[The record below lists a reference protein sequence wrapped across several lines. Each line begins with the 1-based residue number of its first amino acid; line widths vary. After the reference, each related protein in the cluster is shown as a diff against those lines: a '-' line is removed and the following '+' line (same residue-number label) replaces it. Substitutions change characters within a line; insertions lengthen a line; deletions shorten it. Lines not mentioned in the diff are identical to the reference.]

1 MIKCSLAVDIG
12 ASSGKLFAGYMEHG
26 KLRIKELYRFDNQI
40 KEKDGLLV
48 WDLEAIYFE
57 IKKGIQ
63 KCKKEKLYPESIGI
77 DTWAVDFVLLD
88 EKDNLCTQAVS
99 YRDSRTDGISDEVLE
114 IINKKELYSKT
125 GIQFLKF
132 NTIYQLYAIK
142 KYTPEILKTSKS
154 FLMIPDYLNF
164 LLTGKKKNEY
174 TNSSTT
180 QLLNTYDKTWDSNIL
195 AKLDINPSMFLD
207 VSPPKSFLGS
217 LKKELV
223 KEFGFDMKVILPA
236 THDTAS
242 AVVAV
247 SNTENTIYISS
258 GTWSLIGIEV
268 NKPIIN
274 DKAMDYNFTNEGGID
289 YRYRFLKNIMGLWMI
304 QEIKR
309 YYNNQY
315 SFVDF
320 VELAQNEKGFNS
332 TVDVNEDRFLKPDN
346 IVYEIQSYCNETKQ
360 QIPKTIGQ
368 IAKCVFDSLILS
380 YKKAIEE
387 IEDICQRKFDNIQIV
402 GGGANNTILNQM
414 LADKTGKRI
423 FAGPIEATSIG
434 NIVSQLLALGKIE
447 DLQSARSLIYK
458 SFEIEEYKKQDK
470 H

>member
-12 ASSGKLFAGYMEHG
+12 ASSGKVFAGYTEHG
-26 KLRIKELYRFDNQI
+26 KLQIKEIYRFDNQI
-40 KEKDGLLV
+40 KEEKGFLV
-48 WDLEAIYFE
+48 WDLETIYFE

-63 KCKKEKLYPESIGI
+63 KCKKENLFPESIGI

-88 EKDNLCTQAVS
+88 EEDNLCSSAVT

-114 IINKKELYSKT
+114 VINKKQLYSKT

-132 NTIYQLYAIK
+132 NTIYQLYATK
-142 KYTPEILKTSKS
+142 KYTPEILKKAKS

-164 LLTGKKKNEY
+164 LLTWNKKNEY
-174 TNSSTT
+174 TNASTT
-180 QLLNTYDKTWDSNIL
+180 QLLNSYDKTWDSDILTKLGINKNIF
-195 AKLDINPSMFLD
+195 LDIL
-207 VSPPKSFLGS
+207 PPQSYLGS
-217 LKKELV
+217 LKEELV

-242 AVVAV
+242 AVVSV

-268 NKPIIN
+268 DKPMIN
-274 DKAMDYNFTNEGGID
+274 DKAMDYNFTNEGGIN

-332 TVDVNEDRFLKPDN
+332 TVNVNENRFLKPDD
-346 IVYEIQSYCNETKQ
+346 IVYEIQSYCKETKQ

-368 IAKCVFDSLILS
+368 IAKCIFDSLILS
-380 YKKAIEE
+380 YKKTIEE

-402 GGGANNTILNQM
+402 
-414 LADKTGKRI
+414 
-423 FAGPIEATSIG
+423 
-434 NIVSQLLALGKIE
+434 
-447 DLQSARSLIYK
+447 
-458 SFEIEEYKKQDK
+458 
-470 H
+470 